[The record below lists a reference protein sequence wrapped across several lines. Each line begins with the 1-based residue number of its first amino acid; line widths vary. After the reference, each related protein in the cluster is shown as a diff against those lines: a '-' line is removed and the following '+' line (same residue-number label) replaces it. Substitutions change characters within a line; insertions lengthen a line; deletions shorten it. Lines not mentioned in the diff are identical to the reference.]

1 MGFGYLLLA
10 VKSEQDNYLIG
21 NPQFTFFKAV
31 YRKHTNFSMDYQ
43 FSNFI
48 GDTTNAFGR
57 KLYIDIPKNGDLLHR
72 MYLTID
78 ITNDTDVDELAPLA
92 YNFIEYID
100 ILIGGQ
106 RIDRHYGEWLA
117 IWHELMEDS
126 SKSIALANMVGV
138 QNNNTSGKTL
148 TIPLRFWFNNEI
160 GLALPLIAL
169 QYNDIKLEIKF
180 NKRSEVDKFS
190 SVQVAANTN
199 LQITNIQ
206 LISEYIHLDK
216 EERRIFSSNNHE
228 YLITQVQSSLN
239 NTINNF
245 SAKYNE
251 NKKAF
256 ERQRHKID
264 LRFSYPVKEL
274 FWSVQD
280 GIGNATVEN
289 TTPEYSNTGIFKYN
303 YWNNYVQGNDQ
314 MSVCNLVVNGKE
326 LSEELPATFY
336 RDIQQYQYHSGYG
349 TNFIELGSST
359 PVVDLAKGSGLY
371 SYSFALKPEDFQ
383 PSGSL
388 NFSKL
393 ENCQLKFG
401 LLKNKYSIVHII
413 NTTSNISAANIG
425 DTVTQGTNVGILRKE
440 ITDKQIEVVSDYA
453 TTFVTNAN
461 IDVGSINTNTT
472 SVTITR
478 TPIGTHLGI
487 SKSITVYA
495 VNYNVL
501 RIMSGMA
508 GLAFI
513 N

>member
-31 YRKHTNFSMDYQ
+31 YRKHTNFAMDYQ
-43 FSNFI
+43 FINFL

-57 KLYIDIPKNGDLLHR
+57 KLYVDIPKNGDLLHR

-78 ITNDTDVDELAPLA
+78 ITNTTVTQIAPLA

-106 RIDRHYGEWLA
+106 RIDRHYGEWFA

-138 QNNNTSGKTL
+138 QNNNTTGKTL
-148 TIPLRFWFNNEI
+148 TIPLRFWFNNDI

-180 NKRSEVDKFS
+180 NGKSELEKFTDKGT
-190 SVQVAANTN
+190 ADNTLN
-199 LQITNIQ
+199 ITNIQ
-206 LISEYIHLDK
+206 LIAEYIHLDK
-216 EERRIFSSNNHE
+216 EERRLFSSTNHE
-228 YLITQVQSSLN
+228 YLITQVQESLN
-239 NTINNF
+239 NSINNF
-245 SAKYNE
+245 AAKYTEGKTN
-251 NKKAF
+251 F

-264 LRFSYPVKEL
+264 LRFTYPVKEL
-274 FWSVQD
+274 FWTIQD
-280 GIGNATVEN
+280 VLGNMNSATVYN
-289 TTPEYSNTGIFKYN
+289 NTGAFKYN
-303 YWNNYVQGNDQ
+303 YWNNYESGNDQ
-314 MSVCNLVVNGKE
+314 MSMCNLILNGKD
-326 LSEELPATFY
+326 LTEELPANFY
-336 RDIQQYQYHSGYG
+336 RDIQQYQYHNGYG
-349 TNFIELGSST
+349 INFIESSGT
-359 PVVDLAKGSGLY
+359 PAIDFTKGTGVY
-371 SYSFALKPEDFQ
+371 SYSFALNPKDFQ

-393 ENCQLKFG
+393 ESCQLKFG
-401 LLKNKYSIVHII
+401 LIKDTIAIV
-413 NTTSNISAANIG
+413 AP
-425 DTVTQGTNVGILRKE
+425 TNVNKTI
-440 ITDKQIEVVSDYA
+440 
-453 TTFVTNAN
+453 N
-461 IDVGSINTNTT
+461 I
-472 SVTITR
+472 
-478 TPIGTHLGI
+478 
-487 SKSITVYA
+487 YA

>member
-31 YRKHTNFSMDYQ
+31 YRKHTNFAMDYQ
-43 FSNFI
+43 FINFL

-57 KLYIDIPKNGDLLHR
+57 KLYVDIPKNGDLLHR

-78 ITNDTDVDELAPLA
+78 ITNTDVKKIAPLA

-106 RIDRHYGEWLA
+106 RIDRHYGEWFA

-138 QNNNTSGKTL
+138 QNNNTTCKTL
-148 TIPLRFWFNNEI
+148 TIPLRFWFNNDI

-169 QYNDIKLEIKF
+169 QYNDIKLEIKY
-180 NKRSEVDKFS
+180 NDKSELDKF
-190 SVQVAANTN
+190 TN
-199 LQITNIQ
+199 LVPASTLKITNIQ
-206 LISEYIHLDK
+206 LIAEYIHLDK
-216 EERRIFSSNNHE
+216 EERRLFSSTNHE
-228 YLITQVQSSLN
+228 YLITQVQESLN
-239 NTINNF
+239 NSINNF
-245 SAKYNE
+245 SAKYGIIVGGVTSVS
-251 NKKAF
+251 KKDF

-264 LRFSYPVKEL
+264 LRFTYPVKEL
-274 FWSVQD
+274 FWTIQD
-280 GIGNATVEN
+280 VVGNMN
-289 TTPEYSNTGIFKYN
+289 SGNEYNNTGAFKYN
-303 YWNNYVQGNDQ
+303 YWNNYESGNDQ
-314 MSVCNLVVNGKE
+314 MSMCNLILNGKD
-326 LSEELPATFY
+326 LTDELPANFY
-336 RDIQQYQYHSGYG
+336 RDIQQYQYHNGYG
-349 TNFIELGSST
+349 INFIKGCNGTYPIEVTMTTTTARVFTEGWT
-359 PVVDLAKGSGLY
+359 VTQGAAVGKVKADVTTDTTVVVVVTSGTFVQGNIDFDSGTMVNITNITNDINIDFAKGTGVY
-371 SYSFALKPEDFQ
+371 SYSFALNPKDFQ

-393 ENCQLKFG
+393 ESCQLKIG
-401 LLKNKYSIVHII
+401 LIKATNPPLPNTVNKTI
-413 NTTSNISAANIG
+413 NI
-425 DTVTQGTNVGILRKE
+425 
-440 ITDKQIEVVSDYA
+440 
-453 TTFVTNAN
+453 
-461 IDVGSINTNTT
+461 
-472 SVTITR
+472 
-478 TPIGTHLGI
+478 
-487 SKSITVYA
+487 YA